1 MKSSKVHKAGF
12 VNIIGKPN
20 AGKSTLMN
28 GLVGEN
34 LSIITS
40 KAQTTRHRIL
50 GIVNGD
56 NFQIVFSDTP
66 GFIKPAYKLHNSM
79 MKFVETSLEDA
90 DVVLFLVDVKEKEPD
105 QDLINRIKMVEVP
118 VILLLNKV
126 DLIPEERVP
135 VELNKWK
142 SLISP
147 VESLPIAAI
156 GRYNLD
162 KVFQLILK
170 YLPENPPFYPK
181 DQLTDQPERFFVAEI
196 IREKIFKNY
205 RQEIPYSTEVKIE
218 SFKEEER
225 IIRISALIFVE
236 RKTQKS
242 ILIGKGGE
250 MLKKVGTE
258 ARLDMEEFLDK
269 KVFLEMH
276 VKVKEGWR
284 DNPNQ
289 LRNFGYE
296 L

>member
-1 MKSSKVHKAGF
+1 MKNSKVHKAGF

-105 QDLINRIKMVEVP
+105 PDLISRIKMVKVP

-126 DLIPEERVP
+126 DLIPEEMVQ

-142 SLISP
+142 SLINPAEALP
-147 VESLPIAAI
+147 VAAI

-170 YLPENPPFYPK
+170 HLPENPPFYPK

-218 SFKEEER
+218 SFKEEEK

-258 ARLDMEEFLDK
+258 ARLDMEQFLDK

-289 LRNFGYE
+289 LKNFGYE